1 MVEIPS
7 PIDEDLIEEREYQL
21 NIFSE
26 IYDED
31 SLVVL
36 PTGLGKTAIALYLI
50 CDFVERDEN
59 VLMMAPTKPLC
70 QQHLDFLAENTLLED
85 EDFILI
91 TGELYDRKDR
101 EELWEKDHQVFIA
114 TPQTVNNDLH
124 LIPRSKF
131 GLIVFDE
138 VHRAVGDYAYAE
150 IAKACK
156 NEMQYLGLTAS
167 PGGSYEKLIEVCY
180 NLGIESI
187 EVRTE
192 DDEDVKP
199 YVSDKYFEW
208 IEIEK
213 PDEIAKM
220 EEWLNSMLEEFLN
233 DLSDYSQRAR
243 NMNAE
248 NVGKTALIEVQ
259 EDLQKRVKSGKGN
272 KGYLFH
278 ALSLTSAS
286 IKVTHLK
293 ELLMTQGIDA
303 AYRYLLQLKEDDDR
317 SSKYV
322 KKKKEFDRLS
332 EELLDLKAMPVEVN
346 PKLTE
351 VKRILRDEVGDGRAM
366 VFAQYRDT
374 VDHLLEELDHLEG
387 IRPTSLVGQADKKHD
402 EGMSQAEQKETLEK
416 YKEGEYNV
424 LICTR
429 IGEEGLHIPATELVI
444 FYEPVPS
451 AIRSIQ
457 RKGRTGRDN
466 RPGEV
471 YILITQDTKDEAFYW
486 KSKDAEMKMFD
497 HVYRLKEKLESS
509 EDPEKV
515 LDELMDQEVREQSS
529 LEKFT

>member
-1 MVEIPS
+1 MAEIPS
-7 PIDEDLIEEREYQL
+7 LIDTDMIEKRRYQF

-26 IYDED
+26 IKDKD

-50 CDFVERDEN
+50 CDLVEKGEQ
-59 VLMMAPTKPLC
+59 VMMMAPTRPLC
-70 QQHLDFLAENTLLED
+70 QQHLDFLAEHTSIED
-85 EDFILI
+85 EDLILI
-91 TGELYDRKDR
+91 TGELYDQKER
-101 EELWEKDHQVFIA
+101 EELWGRDHEVFIA

-124 LIPRSKF
+124 LIPISNF

-156 NEMQYLGLTAS
+156 NKMQYLGLTAS
-167 PGGSYEKLIEVCY
+167 PGSSYKKLIEVCY
-180 NLGIESI
+180 NLDVEAI

-192 DDEDVKP
+192 EDEDVKP
-199 YVSDKYFEW
+199 YVSEKYFEW
-208 IEIEK
+208 IEVEK
-213 PDEIAKM
+213 PDEISKM
-220 EEWLNSMLEEFLN
+220 EEWLDSILEEFIDELG
-233 DLSDYSQRAR
+233 DYSQQAK
-243 NMNAE
+243 NMTAGK
-248 NVGKTALIEVQ
+248 VGKTSLIEVQ
-259 EDLQKRVKSGKGN
+259 ETLQKRVKSGKKN

-278 ALSLTSAS
+278 ALSLVSAS

-293 ELLMTQGIDA
+293 ELLMTQGIEA
-303 AYRYLLQLKEDDDR
+303 AYRYLLQLEEDDDR

-322 KKKKEFDRLS
+322 RKKEEFNRLS
-332 EELLDLKAMPVEVN
+332 EKLLDLKAMPVEIN

-351 VKRILRDEVGDGRAM
+351 TKRILRDELNEGRAM

-374 VDHLLEELDHLEG
+374 VDHLLEELKHVEG
-387 IRPTSLVGQADKKHD
+387 IRPISLVGQADKEHD
-402 EGMSQAEQKETLEK
+402 KGMSQAEQKEALEK
-416 YKEGEYNV
+416 YKEGMYNV

-429 IGEEGLHIPATELVI
+429 IGEEGLDIPVTKLVI

-457 RKGRTGRDN
+457 RKGRTGRGN
-466 RPGEV
+466 RSGEV

-486 KSKDAEMKMFD
+486 KSRDEEKKMFD
-497 HVYRLKEKLESS
+497 HVYRLKRKLESS
-509 EDPEKV
+509 EDKDKV
-515 LDELMDQEVREQSS
+515 LEDLMDKEVREQSS